1 MPLADVCVH
10 TATPVS
16 TRDDDEAGT
25 WIEGEPD
32 EKVVKGEPFD
42 CFFLIS
48 IRRRSNSN
56 FSGAREEANFPTQ
69 RKIESPTILFED
81 ERDDGTRVEIS
92 AEDEVDIV
100 AEEILGADPI
110 RFQVEGDPIPLAKPG
125 EVIGWEARLRR
136 VID

>member
-10 TATPVS
+10 TATPVT
-16 TRDDDEAGT
+16 TRDATDPAT

-32 EKVVKGEPFD
+32 ETVTMGTPFD
-42 CFFLIS
+42 CFFMIS

-56 FSGAREEANFPTQ
+56 YSGAREEANFPTQ
-69 RKIESPTILFED
+69 RKIESPSVIFEA
-81 ERDDGTRVEIS
+81 ERDDGTEIEIT
-92 AEDEVDIV
+92 AEDELDIV
-100 AEEILGADPI
+100 AEEIFGASPV
-110 RFQVEGDPIPLAKPG
+110 RFQVEGDPIPFAKPG